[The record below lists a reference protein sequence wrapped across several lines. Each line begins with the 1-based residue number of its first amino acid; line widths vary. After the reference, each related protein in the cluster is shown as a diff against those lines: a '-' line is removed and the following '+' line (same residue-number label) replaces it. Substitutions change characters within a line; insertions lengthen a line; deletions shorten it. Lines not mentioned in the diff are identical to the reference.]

1 MLNYLIAAVA
11 GLVTG
16 IISGFGIGGG
26 TILMVYL
33 TAMAGVAQRT
43 AQGINLL
50 YFLPTAAA
58 ALILHSKNHYIA
70 WKAVIPAVLCGC
82 VTAGALS
89 FVAMQ
94 MDLGL
99 LKKLF
104 GGFLVITGLSEL
116 FKKVSE

>member
-1 MLNYLIAAVA
+1 MLTFMIAAVA
-11 GLVTG
+11 GLLTG

-58 ALILHSKNHYIA
+58 ALILHCKNHYIE
-70 WKAVIPAVLCGC
+70 WKTVIPAVLAGC
-82 VTAGALS
+82 LTAGILS

-104 GGFLVITGLSEL
+104 GGFLILTGLSEL
-116 FKKVSE
+116 FKKVS

>member
-1 MLNYLIAAVA
+1 MSFILPVLA
-11 GLVTG
+11 GFVTG

-33 TAMAGVAQRT
+33 TAFAGVAQRT

-58 ALILHSKNHYIA
+58 ALILHSKNRYVD
-70 WKAVIPAVLCGC
+70 WKVVVPAAIGGA
-82 VTAGALS
+82 VTAGITSCL
-89 FVAMQ
+89 AMNL
-94 MDLGL
+94 DFNL

-104 GGFLVITGLSEL
+104 GGFLIVTGLMEL
-116 FKKVSE
+116 FKKV

>member
-1 MLNYLIAAVA
+1 MTDYIIPALA
-11 GLVTG
+11 GLLTG

-33 TAMAGVAQRT
+33 TAMAGVAQKT

-58 ALILHSKNHYIA
+58 ALILHAKNHYVE
-70 WKAVIPAVLCGC
+70 WKAVLPAVLAGC
-82 VTAGALS
+82 LTAGILS

-104 GGFLVITGLSEL
+104 GGFLILTGLSEL
-116 FKKVSE
+116 FKKVS

>member
-1 MLNYLIAAVA
+1 MNFIIAAAA
-11 GLVTG
+11 GLLTG

-33 TAMAGVAQRT
+33 TAIAGVAQRT

-58 ALILHSKNHYIA
+58 ALILHSKNHYIE
-70 WKAVIPAVLCGC
+70 WKAVIPAILCGC
-82 VTAGALS
+82 VTAGILS

-94 MDLGL
+94 MDLDL

-104 GGFLVITGLSEL
+104 GGFLILTGLSEL
-116 FKKVSE
+116 FKKVS

>member
-1 MLNYLIAAVA
+1 MLSFFLAAAA
-11 GLVTG
+11 GFVTG

-33 TAMAGVAQRT
+33 TALAGVAQRT

-58 ALILHSKNHYIA
+58 ALILHSKNHYVE
-70 WKAVIPAVLCGC
+70 WKAAIPAVLAGC
-82 VTAGALS
+82 LTAGLLS

-104 GGFLVITGLSEL
+104 GGFLIITGLSEL
-116 FKKVSE
+116 LKKVP

>member
-1 MLNYLIAAVA
+1 MLSFAIAAIA

-16 IISGFGIGGG
+16 VISGFGIGGG

-33 TAMAGVAQRT
+33 TAFAGVAQRT

-58 ALILHSKNHYIA
+58 ALILHSKNHYIE
-70 WKAVIPAVLCGC
+70 WKAVVPAVLCGC
-82 VTAGALS
+82 LTAGLFS
-89 FVAMQ
+89 LVAMQ

-104 GGFLVITGLSEL
+104 GGFLILTGLSEL
-116 FKKVSE
+116 FKKVS